1 MSEKYIRIVLTPLA
15 PYFLGGER
23 GLKYDDNDTQMSKGE
38 KYYIKSNLMPN
49 QSSLFGVLRFLGI
62 ENPDSSFARDP
73 NRIGTDSYRLDN
85 ASNQDFGMIK
95 KISPLYLMRKEDEN
109 EPPAENDK
117 ENKKN
122 KNEGDNLYFPAPM
135 LIAAMDSGNSKKNNQ
150 YECLETDCGSRW
162 LPLFYSEKDAELFR
176 FIHLSD
182 GKLLDKE
189 INPFRYQTRVV
200 INRKRDYN
208 NGISTY
214 PEKDKDFLKKDYVI
228 LDGFRFVFYA
238 KVGEGLFDFS
248 QEKIINKSVFIGQGK
263 CPFAAEIS
271 DAEDFGEKMIS
282 LDAPAFSQKVGKQ
295 LGKPVTVSRQKKDCC
310 YAFLV
315 SDMFY
320 EGSMDELKKH
330 CVYAMTAQKQY
341 RVFTTNYKAREAVS
355 GNKGNG
361 RFVKQN
367 EVLHLLQAGS
377 TFVFESREQMK
388 NFKAYI
394 ETMPFFAHGQI
405 AGFNGIFYYD
415 PNEKTHSE
423 TEDSK

>member
-1 MSEKYIRIVLTPLA
+1 MSEKNIRIVLTPLA

-38 KYYIKSNLMPN
+38 KYYIRSNLMPN
-49 QSSLFGVLRFLGI
+49 QSALFGVLRFLGI

-122 KNEGDNLYFPAPM
+122 KKEGDNLYFPAPM

-238 KVGEGLFDFS
+238 KVGEELFDFS
-248 QEKIINKSVFIGQGK
+248 QEEIIKKSVFIGQGK

-271 DAEDFGEKMIS
+271 DAGDFGEKMIR
-282 LDAPAFSQKVGKQ
+282 LDATAFSQEVGKQ
-295 LGKPVTVSRQKKDCC
+295 LGNPVTVSGQKKDCC

-320 EGSMDELKKH
+320 EGSMNMLKKH

-341 RVFTTNYKAREAVS
+341 RVFTTNYEAREAVS
-355 GNKGNG
+355 GNKGKG

-367 EVLHLLQAGS
+367 EVLHLLQSGS
-377 TFVFESREQMK
+377 TFVFENTEQMEK
-388 NFKAYI
+388 FKAYI
-394 ETMPFFAHGQI
+394 ESMPFFAHGQI

-415 PNEKTHSE
+415 PKEKTNSE
-423 TEDSK
+423 TEESK

>member
-1 MSEKYIRIVLTPLA
+1 MSEKNIRIELTPLA

-23 GLKYDDNDTQMSKGE
+23 GLKYDDNDTQMSRGE

-49 QSSLFGVLRFLGI
+49 QSALFGVLRFLGI

-122 KNEGDNLYFPAPM
+122 KKEGDNLYFPAPM

-150 YECLETDCGSRW
+150 YECLETDCGPRW

-271 DAEDFGEKMIS
+271 DAEDCGEQVIG
-282 LDAPAFSQKVGKQ
+282 LTAPAFAQAAAAK
-295 LGKPVTVSRQKKDCC
+295 LGGQVTVDGEKKDAL
-310 YAFLV
+310 YAYLV

-320 EGSMDELKKH
+320 EGSMDKLKEH
-330 CVYAMTAQKQY
+330 CAYAMTAQKQY
-341 RVFTTNYKAREAVS
+341 RVFTTNYEAREAVS
-355 GNKGNG
+355 GKKGNG

-377 TFVFESREQMK
+377 TFVFESREQM
-388 NFKAYI
+388 NGFKKQI
-394 ETMPFFAHGQI
+394 DGMKVFTHGQI

-415 PNEKTHSE
+415 PNDSAKSD

>member
-1 MSEKYIRIVLTPLA
+1 MSEKYIRIELTPLA

-23 GLKYDDNDTQMSKGE
+23 GLKYDDNDTQMSRGE
-38 KYYIKSNLMPN
+38 KYYIRSNIMPN
-49 QSSLFGVLRFLGI
+49 QSALFGVLRFLGI
-62 ENPDSSFARDP
+62 ENPDSSYSLKKEDE
-73 NRIGTDSYRLDN
+73 NRIGKESYRLDKP
-85 ASNQDFGMIK
+85 SKVGFGMIK

-109 EPPAENDK
+109 EPPADTDK
-117 ENKKN
+117 ENKK
-122 KNEGDNLYFPAPM
+122 KGDNVYFPAPM

-182 GKLLDKE
+182 GALLDKE

-238 KVGEGLFDFS
+238 KVGEGMFDFS
-248 QEKIINKSVFIGQGK
+248 QEKIIKKSVFIGQGK

-271 DAEDFGEKMIS
+271 DAGNFGEQMIS
-282 LDAPAFSQKVGKQ
+282 LDATAFSQKVGKQ
-295 LGKPVTVSRQKKDCC
+295 LGNPVTVSGQKKDCC

-320 EGSMDELKKH
+320 EGSMDELKER

-355 GNKGNG
+355 GKKGNG

-377 TFVFESREQMK
+377 TFVFENTEQMEK
-388 NFKAYI
+388 FKAYI

-415 PNEKTHSE
+415 PNDNAKSD

>member
-1 MSEKYIRIVLTPLA
+1 MSDKYIRIALTPLA

-23 GLKYDDNDTQMSKGE
+23 GLKYDDNDTQMSRGE
-38 KYYIKSNLMPN
+38 KYYIRSNLMPN
-49 QSSLFGVLRFLGI
+49 QSALFGVLRFLGI
-62 ENPDSSFARDP
+62 ENPDSSFTRDEKK
-73 NRIGTDSYRLDN
+73 IGLDSYRLNDTSIN
-85 ASNQDFGMIK
+85 SFGMIK
-95 KISPLYLMRKEDEN
+95 QISPLYLIPKEDADEQSADTDKDN
-109 EPPAENDK
+109 EK
-117 ENKKN
+117 NKK
-122 KNEGDNLYFPAPM
+122 KDDNLYFPAPM
-135 LIAAMDSGNSKKNNQ
+135 LIAAMESGNSEKLNQ
-150 YECLETDCGSRW
+150 YECLETDCGFRW
-162 LPLFYSEKDAELFR
+162 LPLFYSEKGAELFR

-200 INRKRDYN
+200 INRKRNYH
-208 NGISTY
+208 NGISKYTD
-214 PEKDKDFLKKDYVI
+214 DKDFLKKDYVI

-248 QEKIINKSVFIGQGK
+248 QEEIIKKSVFIGQGK

-271 DAEDFGEKMIS
+271 NAGDFGEKMIM
-282 LDAPAFSQKVGKQ
+282 LDATVFSQKVGKQ
-295 LGKPVTVSRQKKDCC
+295 LGNPVTVSGQKEDCC

-320 EGSMDELKKH
+320 EGSMDELKEH

-355 GNKGNG
+355 GNKGKG

-377 TFVFESREQMK
+377 TFVFESREQM
-388 NFKAYI
+388 NGFKKQI
-394 ETMPFFAHGQI
+394 DSMKHFTHGQI

-415 PNEKTHSE
+415 SNDNAKSD

>member
-1 MSEKYIRIVLTPLA
+1 MSEKYIRIELTPLA

-23 GLKYDDNDTQMSKGE
+23 GLKYDDNDTQMSRGE
-38 KYYIKSNLMPN
+38 KYYIRSNLMPN
-49 QSSLFGVLRFLGI
+49 QSALFGVLRFLGI
-62 ENPDSSFARDP
+62 ENPDSSYARDE
-73 NRIGTDSYRLDN
+73 NRIGKESYRLDN

-122 KNEGDNLYFPAPM
+122 KKEGDNLYFPAPM

-200 INRKRDYN
+200 INRKRNYN

-248 QEKIINKSVFIGQGK
+248 QEKIIKKSVFIGQGK

-271 DAEDFGEKMIS
+271 DAGNFGEKMIS
-282 LDAPAFSQKVGKQ
+282 LDATVFSQKVGKQ
-295 LGKPVTVSRQKKDCC
+295 LGNPVTVSGQKKDCC

-320 EGSMDELKKH
+320 EGSMDKLKER

-377 TFVFESREQMK
+377 TFVFENTEQMK

-415 PNEKTHSE
+415 PNEKPHSE
-423 TEDSK
+423 TEESK